1 MTVKT
6 TGAEIKRFYHDK
18 DFWPDDNGDTYH
30 DDEEIFVDGTSLD
43 IEKSILDIPDS
54 AVVRIRGGIVFGPMW
69 DSNEPTF
76 EAYFKQWKKRQTTVT
91 LLIECDV
98 TAADVVA
105 AAIKV
110 AGGKVVV

>member
-6 TGAEIKRFYHDK
+6 TGIEIKRFYRDK
-18 DFWPDDNGDTYH
+18 DFWPDDNGETYH
-30 DDEEIFVDGTSLD
+30 DSEEIFVDGTSLA
-43 IEKSILDIPDS
+43 IEKSIFDIPDS
-54 AVVRIRGGIVFGPMW
+54 AVVSIRGGVVFGPMW

-76 EAYFKQWKKRQTTVT
+76 EAYFKRWKKMQTTVT

-105 AAIKV
+105 AAIKT
-110 AGGKVVV
+110 AGGRVL